1 MDFNFSYSEVYGVE
15 SENTLI
21 FLRIISDALVAYL
34 PWLMWVNFIL
44 NFLNI
49 NLDINLSF
57 SALFLPRFLSFLNF
71 FLLML
76 TDLVLYIIINRSR
89 SLKLKQLAP
98 YDNLRFA
105 MNREYRK
112 NRAKLLADLLGL
124 LLSSLIIVIN
134 LALIVN
140 NEDLPDVLRW
150 KIPLLGSGLSLFLI
164 KEAAV
169 KLKGK
174 Y

>member
-1 MDFNFSYSEVYGVE
+1 
-15 SENTLI
+15 
-21 FLRIISDALVAYL
+21 
-34 PWLMWVNFIL
+34 
-44 NFLNI
+44 
-49 NLDINLSF
+49 
-57 SALFLPRFLSFLNF
+57 
-71 FLLML
+71 ML

-112 NRAKLLADLLGL
+112 NRPKLLPDLLGL
-124 LLSSLIIVIN
+124 LLSSLIIIIN